1 MTKVSTNDYSRQPV
15 PDDARRGALW
25 IATTSAAWVIAVTT
39 LYTGGSLAESMP
51 INQVLL
57 AVGVGLGLV
66 AVIGGLMGHLGAV
79 YGVSTTMLAH
89 HSFGTLGA
97 ALLGVVIAVTLGVGW
112 FAWQVSFF
120 ATTLHELFPDAIWS
134 EPRWSMIW
142 AGALMTLSAFGGFV
156 WLSRLSMVA
165 VPLVL
170 GLAAYGVFIA
180 TGSSSSEAIATSG
193 EQTMS
198 HLVGATAVVGSV
210 IFGAIVLP
218 DVSRFARKGQRGGMT
233 VAAGYAIAGAVVM
246 IAGALM
252 VTSVNVPS
260 VGRTANIP
268 AVMSALGLGWGA
280 FVILLFA
287 QWTTN
292 DSNLYSGS
300 LGLAAI
306 TRWPKGLLVV
316 LMGAAGIVIASFGI
330 QDQFVPFLVLLG
342 TFIPPVAG
350 VVIADYFFGRSKR
363 GVSFASGTQVPML
376 NVLALAVVV
385 ASGFA
390 ASFLA
395 QVHEFLGV
403 TALTSFATALV
414 GYALLSTLASA
425 VRLPIS
431 FGSSTLK

>member
-1 MTKVSTNDYSRQPV
+1 MSKATTNDYARVPV
-15 PDDARRGALW
+15 PADARRGRLW
-25 IATTSAAWVIAVTT
+25 IAATSAAWVIAVTT

-51 INQVLL
+51 MVDVLL

-66 AVIGGLMGHLGAV
+66 AIIGALMGQLGAK

-89 HSFGTLGA
+89 HSFGSLGA
-97 ALLGVVIAVTLGVGW
+97 ALLGIVIALTLGVGW

-120 ATTLHELFPDAIWS
+120 ATTLRELFPDAAWS

-156 WLSRLSMVA
+156 WLSRLSMIA

-170 GLAAYGVFIA
+170 GLAAYGVIVA
-180 TGSSSSEAIATSG
+180 TANTAADSVVPLT
-193 EQTMS
+193 EQTMTA
-198 HLVGATAVVGSV
+198 LVGATAVVGSV

-218 DVSRFARKGQRGGMT
+218 DISRFARQGQNGGMT
-233 VAAGYAIAGAVVM
+233 VAGGYALAGAIVM

-252 VTSVNVPS
+252 VVSVNVPS

-316 LMGAAGIVIASFGI
+316 LMGAAGIAIASFGI

-350 VVIADYFFGRSKR
+350 VIIADYYLGRSKA
-363 GVSFASGTQVPML
+363 GVRFESGAEVPML

-390 ASFLA
+390 SSYLA
-395 QVHEFLGV
+395 QLHEFLGV

-414 GYALLSTLASA
+414 GYAVLSAIANA
-425 VRLPIS
+425 VRLPTS
-431 FGSSTLK
+431 FGVSTLK